1 VADLHHLRDSVQAVA
16 EAQASPADAATVITS
31 AGMRIRK
38 VTKRNKPPVSVRQG
52 AVSGSV
58 VLEALRVAAVAMYW
72 WQYSLDQKNWTEVPE
87 TMKVKVALSG
97 LTPGQVYYFRF
108 RAHTRKGP
116 VDFSQVVSRM
126 VQ

>member
-1 VADLHHLRDSVQAVA
+1 
-16 EAQASPADAATVITS
+16 
-31 AGMRIRK
+31 
-38 VTKRNKPPVSVRQG
+38 VTKRNKPPVAVRQG
-52 AVSGSV
+52 PVSGSV
-58 VLEALRVAAVAMYW
+58 VLEALRVATVAMYW
-72 WQYSLDQKNWTEVPE
+72 WSYSLDQKNWTDAPE
-87 TMKVKVALSG
+87 TMKAKLVVFG